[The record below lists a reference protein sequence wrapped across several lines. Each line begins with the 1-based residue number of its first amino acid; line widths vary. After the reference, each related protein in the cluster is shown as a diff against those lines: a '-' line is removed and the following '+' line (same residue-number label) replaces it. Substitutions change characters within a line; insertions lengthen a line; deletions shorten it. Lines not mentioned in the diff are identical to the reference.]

1 MAKKKNSRKVLAVA
15 LGIMGIAGLSLA
27 SASQLN
33 ITATPDNLAT
43 GIATFGTACD
53 DTVAVAY
60 TAGVDGAGA
69 PTYTGYVV
77 TGIADKC
84 MTPTAKK
91 LTSKLSYFV
100 WNGTAYA
107 TTASSLTSTD
117 QTIVVATPAVVD
129 DNKVVVT
136 FGSPLAGTTK
146 LTDIAITIK

>member
-43 GIATFGTACD
+43 GTALFGTSCD

-60 TAGVDGAGA
+60 TTGTDSNGA

-84 MTPTAKK
+84 MTAPAKK
-91 LTSKLSYFV
+91 LTSKLSYQL
-100 WNGTAYA
+100 WTGTTYGAL
-107 TTASSLTSTD
+107 TSLTSTD
-117 QTIVVATPAVVD
+117 QTIVVKTPSAIAD
-129 DNKVVVT
+129 DNTVVVA

>member
-1 MAKKKNSRKVLAVA
+1 MAKKKSSRKALAIA
-15 LGIMGIAGLSLA
+15 LGIMGIAGLSVA

-43 GIATFGTACD
+43 GVATFGTACD

-60 TAGVDGAGA
+60 TTGVDGTGA

-91 LTSKLSYFV
+91 LTSTLSYQL
-100 WNGTAYA
+100 WTSGSYA
-107 TTASSLTSTD
+107 TATSLTSTD
-117 QTIVVATPAVVD
+117 QTIVVATPTAIVD
-129 DNKVVVT
+129 NNKVVVT
-136 FGSPLAGTTK
+136 FSSALAGTTK